1 MRQEADP
8 IEGTAANHR
17 PVLAAALSAVVP
29 GAGQWYA
36 GRARRALLLGL
47 PLVVLVVVPIIV
59 GRQGAARLLRS
70 LVQPSVLWALIAI
83 NLALLAWRLFAVVDA
98 YRVAGGKATRAV
110 AVGIL
115 VLVIVAVAMPHLLAT
130 RYGLRTIDLL
140 TTVFA
145 EEPAESEATAVAAPS
160 STIIPRAP
168 EADLVPDPA
177 PIASEPVPST
187 LDPPKAES
195 NRNLIFSEGFG
206 DPDAVKLWP
215 NVVADDEG
223 TPAPFLPFE
232 ERVAQERITILLTG
246 GDSGPGRGGMRTDT
260 IMVVTMD
267 TVTGEAAIFGFPRN
281 LTNTPLPGKFRDA
294 FRDLDRQL
302 NGPPPPAEPVPD
314 ETGTTVAP
322 PPLPAFSPCRCF
334 PQQLNALYP
343 YTQKWTRTF
352 PGEVDPGMKALEM
365 TLEHLLGIPIDYYV
379 LIDMGGFVKLVD
391 ALGGVDVMVLEPI
404 QSEVSPPEEGQP
416 WATVDVQ
423 PGMNHL
429 SGTEALAYVRAR
441 KGSTDYVRMSRQRCL
456 LRAVAAEADPFT
468 ILTSYTA
475 IADAVQSSTVT
486 NIPVSFLP
494 DLVEFASKLDF
505 DDIATV
511 GFNPSYY
518 APTWNRGPIPDPD
531 RIRWKVQKV
540 LTEGANAQGESGE
553 SECG

>member
-1 MRQEADP
+1 V
-8 IEGTAANHR
+8 GHR
-17 PVLAAALSAVVP
+17 PALAALLSAVVP
-29 GAGQWYA
+29 GAGQLYA
-36 GRARRALLLGL
+36 GRILRAVLVAL
-47 PLVVLVVVPIIV
+47 PLIFLVAAVVIT
-59 GRQGAARLLRS
+59 GRRGTISVLRS

-83 NLALLAWRLFAVVDA
+83 NLAILAWRLLAVIDA
-98 YRVAGGKATRAV
+98 WRVAGGRTARKV
-110 AVGIL
+110 AIGVL
-115 VLVIVAVAMPHLLAT
+115 VLVIVAVAIPHVVAT

-145 EEPAESEATAVAAPS
+145 AEPADSETAAPAS
-160 STIIPRAP
+160 PPSTIIPRAP

-177 PIASEPVPST
+177 PVATDTVPST
-187 LDPPKAES
+187 LASPEPES

-206 DPDAVKLWP
+206 DPDAAGLWP
-215 NVVADDEG
+215 EVVAAESDS
-223 TPAPFLPFE
+223 PAPFLPFE
-232 ERVAQERITILLTG
+232 ERVAQERITILLAG

-267 TVTGEAAIFGFPRN
+267 TVTGDAAIFGFPRN
-281 LTNTPLPGKFRDA
+281 LTNTPLPSKFRDA
-294 FRDLDRQL
+294 FGELDRQL
-302 NGPPPPAEPVPD
+302 NGPPPPPEPVPD

-322 PPLPAFSPCRCF
+322 PPQPAFTPCLCF

-343 YTQKWTRTF
+343 YTQNWTRTF
-352 PGEVDPGMKALEM
+352 PDDVDPGMKALEL
-365 TLEHLLGIPIDYYV
+365 TLENLMGLPIDYYV

-404 QSEVSPPEEGQP
+404 ESEVSPPEEGQP

-429 SGTEALAYVRAR
+429 SGTESLAYVRAR

-456 LRAVAAEADPFT
+456 LRAVASEADPFT
-468 ILTSYTA
+468 ILTSYPA

-486 NIPVSFLP
+486 NIPVTFLP
-494 DLVEFASKLDF
+494 DMVEFAARLDF

-511 GFNPSYY
+511 GFNPTYY
-518 APTWNRGPIPDPD
+518 APTWNRGPIPSAD
-531 RIRWKVQKV
+531 RIRWKVEKV
-540 LTEGANAQGESGE
+540 LTEGAAQSEAGE